1 MNVFLNENWDA
12 ILKELKPAIIQ
23 AISEALKSFSN
34 HIFIQIPYKQII
46 PAWVTWW
53 LLTGASQVNVVP
65 PKMLP

>member
-46 PAWVTWW
+46 PA
-53 LLTGASQVNVVP
+53 
-65 PKMLP
+65 